1 MKVKDSILR
10 NKELIIKVR
19 ENFLE
24 RYEENK
30 EFYDEIDV
38 EKIKNNDWSVWRF
51 LRPEKYNPDSALEKL
66 DKAMQWRKEFNINF
80 RKESDIP
87 KEFFEVGG
95 MFPFNCDKD
104 GISVIFLRIRV
115 NLKIPKLNSYIKDFI
130 AYIINKIDEQTNEN
144 GFVLVF
150 DLTDA
155 GIRNADLD
163 LCSYLI
169 SLLRHYFPEG
179 MSNLINS
186 GFSQY

>member
-1 MKVKDSILR
+1 MKVKDSIIR
-10 NKELIIKVR
+10 NKELINKVR

-24 RYEENK
+24 RYEKCK
-30 EFYDEIDV
+30 ESYDEIDIQN
-38 EKIKNNDWSVWRF
+38 IKSNDWSVWRF
-51 LRPEKYNPDSALEKL
+51 LRPEKYNPETALEKL
-66 DKAMQWRKEFNINF
+66 DNAMKWRKEFNINF
-80 RKESDIP
+80 RKEFDIP
-87 KEFFEVGG
+87 KEFFEVGE

-130 AYIINKIDEQTNEN
+130 AYTLNKVDEQTNEN

-163 LCSYLI
+163 LCFYLI
-169 SLLRHYFPEG
+169 SLLRQYFPEG
-179 MSNLINS
+179 MSNLLEIL
-186 GFSQY
+186 